1 MELAGLVVGVA
12 GLAGIFS
19 SCVGAIE
26 RVQSYQSYTADSGAL
41 ETRFKVSKVRFEAW
55 GSAVGIEQGRLLA
68 DHHPGLDDP
77 SRAEVI
83 AETLKIILKA
93 ICDESQKSPK
103 QTHLLKTH
111 DIAILRS
118 NGTHASTSSESKKRR
133 VQWALWGKDGRM
145 EKVELFEKLVD
156 GLYHLVSPS
165 GGGEMMSSPPQY
177 GDEKVPELDIHKTG
191 LDDIRRILVRRDSQI
206 KAKFLREL
214 YVWLGH
220 LSPTEFYQEALH
232 KKVNGTCDWFLHRP
246 AFLNWLN
253 ASASRNLLWV
263 HAPAGFG
270 KTVLCARIV
279 DYLSSTES
287 TPVAHFFFSSQSE
300 GSRDPFIAIRSW
312 VSQLV
317 SCDSGADAFEDVL
330 GIWEADHDPVASR
343 SAVLELFRELLSTI
357 SDCILIADGLDEC
370 LGSNQGNTTVS
381 SFIHHVIDAVGKT
394 NTRVLFVSRDE
405 PSIRTA
411 LASSPETLTEYKI
424 SSTDV
429 QSDTAAYS
437 NEIVKNMLPNKT
449 DDVRSSLSEAMAA
462 RCDGQFLWLK
472 LQEKSLRKGLNKKQL
487 QNVIQNTPPG
497 LEYTY
502 DKNWHRIT
510 SLQPDD
516 QCRAISIL
524 RWLVSA
530 LRPLTVQEIT
540 EAVLIMDSWELL
552 SEDLPD
558 EIDDD
563 YIESEIIGLCG
574 TLLEIRNSPA
584 NSAPADRTLHI
595 PHFSVR
601 EYLLSKLPIPSFI
614 GGYEFVE
621 EFLNANCEK
630 LHHTLLA
637 RACVQYISLTQ
648 VWDNSQYLSDDPL
661 PSAAFREYA
670 ATRWYEHARL
680 GVPDH
685 PSLVARCFMFFHE
698 ENSAWVGWRNLFELG
713 RKSRK
718 RNRAERVLPSPL
730 FYAVKLGLDKL
741 AAGLATCTDV
751 NRESSHGRTPL
762 GAACSKGNLNIAKR
776 LIKQGAKV
784 DAAPGSNGVTPL
796 HKASKH
802 GFIELVKFLL
812 REGADIQAFD
822 VYGWTPMAL
831 ASMHGHLGVIMLLL
845 DNGAPVEACTSDGS
859 SPLILAC
866 ARGHCHVAKLLLE
879 RGASISS
886 EGRLKDNPMHLAAC
900 NGHLEAVKL
909 LLEHEARVIAPI
921 SQEGAFEGCEESG
934 NPPQGKQAGISN
946 RNNIAG
952 DSPLTL
958 AAGNGHLQVVRL
970 LLEHGAT
977 VAATDRHQRTPL
989 HFAAVLGNIEMARL
1003 LLDKGADTTARDS
1016 SGCTPLLCSAKKNHS
1031 EVVGLLVG
1039 RGASVESADEA
1050 GVTSLMHAS
1059 GLGHIETV
1067 RVLLER
1073 GAGIAATSDNGG
1085 TPLIFASED
1094 GHVDV
1099 MRIILDRGADIETA
1113 DNDGWTS
1120 LMITSQNGHTEA
1132 VKILLERGANIEAV
1146 DAVGWTSLMLASQ
1159 NCHIEIIEILLE
1171 KGANVE
1177 ASDTDG
1183 WTPLLIA
1190 SRHGHAEALGLL
1202 LDHGSDPAVAN
1213 SQGETALH
1221 LASEHGFGE
1230 MISLLLNTSAL
1241 ICNKQDQCGRTPL
1254 FLASVYGHHQ
1264 AVKTLLSDSR
1274 VDREM
1279 KDWRGSTPLF
1289 TAVANGHYETTQ
1301 LLISES
1307 TNLES
1312 QSGNKRDLLWWARRS
1327 GSLQVVQKI
1336 KEYAQKMDRPFTDQE
1351 GESAVE
1357 IVPSKPETGFCD
1369 ACTLSF
1375 SSDASYECLPDH
1387 NFGLCQECFDEGI
1400 RCSNSTHEMKLNVR
1414 PSDSGNGSDD
1424 G

>member
-26 RVQSYQSYTADSGAL
+26 RVQSYQAYTADSGAL

-55 GSAVGIEQGRLLA
+55 GSAVGIEHGRLLA

-77 SRAEVI
+77 GRIEVI
-83 AETLKIILKA
+83 VEMLQIILKA

-103 QTHLLKTH
+103 QARLSKTQ
-111 DIAILRS
+111 DNATLRS
-118 NGTHASTSSESKKRR
+118 NVSHATTSSESKKRR
-133 VQWALWGKDGRM
+133 VQWALWGKDDRI

-165 GGGEMMSSPPQY
+165 GGGEMISSPPQY
-177 GDEKVPELDIHKTG
+177 GDEKVPELDMHQTG
-191 LDDIRRILVRRDSQI
+191 LDDIRRILVRWDNQI

-220 LSPTEFYQEALH
+220 HSPTEFYQEALQ
-232 KKVNGTCDWFLHRP
+232 KKVNGTCDWFLNRP

-253 ASASRNLLWV
+253 ASAPRNLLWV

-270 KTVLCARIV
+270 KTVLCARII
-279 DYLSSTES
+279 DYFSSTER
-287 TPVAHFFFSSQSE
+287 TPVAHFFFSSESE
-300 GSRDPFIAIRSW
+300 GSRDPLVAIRSW

-317 SCDSGADAFEDVL
+317 SCDLGAGAFEDVL
-330 GIWEADHDPVASR
+330 GIWEADHDPIASR
-343 SAVLELFRELLSTI
+343 ATVLEIFTQLLSTI
-357 SDCILIADGLDEC
+357 PDCILVADGLDEC
-370 LGSNQGNTTVS
+370 LGSSQGNTAVS
-381 SFIHHVIDAVGKT
+381 NFVRHIIDAMGTT

-411 LASSPETLTEYKI
+411 LASSSDMLTEYKI

-429 QSDTAAYS
+429 QSDTTAYS
-437 NEIVKNMLPNKT
+437 YAIVDKMLPNKT
-449 DDVRSSLSEAMAA
+449 DDVRSTLSEAMAA

-472 LQEKSLRKGLNKKQL
+472 LQESSLRKGLNKKQL

-497 LEYTY
+497 LEYIY

-516 QCRAISIL
+516 QNRAICIL
-524 RWLVSA
+524 QWLVFA

-540 EAVLIMDSWELL
+540 EAVVIMESGELL

-574 TLLEIRNSPA
+574 TLLEIRNSSTNA
-584 NSAPADRTLHI
+584 APADRTLHI

-601 EYLLSKLPIPSFI
+601 EYLLSRLPSPL
-614 GGYEFVE
+614 FVE
-621 EFLNANCEK
+621 RYGVLSATCEK
-630 LHHTLLA
+630 VQHTLLA
-637 RACVQYISLTQ
+637 KTCIQYISLNQ

-670 ATRWYEHARL
+670 ATRWHEHARL
-680 GVPDH
+680 GLPDH
-685 PSLVARCFMFFHE
+685 PFLVMYCVQFFKE
-698 ENSAWVGWRNLFELG
+698 ENYAWVKWRNLFELD
-713 RKSRK
+713 RKNKK

-730 FYAVKLGLDKL
+730 FYAVKLGLDNL
-741 AAGLATCTDV
+741 AVGLATCTDV
-751 NRESSHGRTPL
+751 NGASSHGRTPL
-762 GAACSKGNLNIAKR
+762 GAACSKGNLKIAKY
-776 LIKQGAKV
+776 LTKKGAKV
-784 DAAPGSNGVTPL
+784 DPPPGSNGVTPL

-822 VYGWTPMAL
+822 VHGWTPMAL
-831 ASMHGHLGVIMLLL
+831 ASMRGHLGVITLLL
-845 DNGAPVEACTSDGS
+845 DNGAPVEVCTSDGS

-866 ARGHCHVAKLLLE
+866 ARGHSHVAKLLLE
-879 RGASISS
+879 RGAFISS
-886 EGRLKDNPMHLAAC
+886 EGRLKNTPMHLAAC
-900 NGHLEAVKL
+900 NGHLEVVKL
-909 LLEHEARVIAPI
+909 LLEHEAGVIAPTYH
-921 SQEGAFEGCEESG
+921 EGTFEGYEESV
-934 NPPQGKQAGISN
+934 NLPRGKQTGISN
-946 RNNIAG
+946 RSNIVG
-952 DSPLTL
+952 DTPLTV
-958 AAGNGHLQVVRL
+958 AASNGHLEVVRL
-970 LLEHGAT
+970 LLEHEARAAT
-977 VAATDRHQRTPL
+977 TDRHQRTPL
-989 HFAAVLGNIEMARL
+989 HFAAALGNVEMARL
-1003 LLDKGADTTARDS
+1003 LLDKGADTTAQDFS
-1016 SGCTPLLCSAKKNHS
+1016 NCTPLLCSAKKNHS
-1031 EVVGLLVG
+1031 EVVELLVG
-1039 RGASVESADEA
+1039 RGASVESTDEA

-1059 GLGHIETV
+1059 GLGHIETM

-1073 GAGIAATSDNGG
+1073 GADIAATSDNGG
-1085 TPLIFASED
+1085 TSLIFASED
-1094 GHVDV
+1094 GHVDA
-1099 MRIILDRGADIETA
+1099 MRILLDRGADIETS

-1132 VKILLERGANIEAV
+1132 VEILLERGANTEAM

-1159 NCHIEIIEILLE
+1159 NGHTEIIVILLE

-1190 SRHGHAEALGLL
+1190 SRHGHAEALELL

-1221 LASEHGFGE
+1221 LASEHGFCE
-1230 MISLLLNTSAL
+1230 MIRLLLNKSAL

-1264 AVKTLLSDSR
+1264 AVKTLLSDSQL
-1274 VDREM
+1274 DQEM

-1289 TAVANGHYETTQ
+1289 TAVANGHYETAQ

-1307 TNLES
+1307 TNLETR
-1312 QSGNKRDLLWWARRS
+1312 SGAKRDLLWWARRS
-1327 GSLQVVQKI
+1327 GNPQVVQMI
-1336 KEYAQKMDRPFTDQE
+1336 EEHAEKMGRPFTDQE
-1351 GESAVE
+1351 GEFAVE
-1357 IVPSKPETGFCD
+1357 VVPLKSENGFCD

-1387 NFGLCQECFDEGI
+1387 NFGLCQECFEEGI
-1400 RCSNSTHEMKLNVR
+1400 RCLNSTHEMKFIVG
-1414 PSDSGNGSDD
+1414 PSDSGDGSED
-1424 G
+1424 GGI